1 MAVEERHDPQDD
13 CRCSPRTIVV
23 GTVYVGTDSQSRD
36 ARSRQVSTN
45 DLQRDMCRA
54 LWLSRTRIPA
64 LCLGRLCQTLRPFE
78 PRQYWPL
85 LAFGV
90 RHARVSHCM
99 WRRTLHCSGC
109 GLPSRTPARN
119 LLQEFLDASCA
130 PL

>member
-64 LCLGRLCQTLRPFE
+64 LGLARLWQTLLARCCVWE
-78 PRQYWPL
+78 ISNLTTRL
-85 LAFGV
+85 LRYGV
-90 RHARVSHCM
+90 TESSS
-99 WRRTLHCSGC
+99 LSGWQNDDC
-109 GLPSRTPARN
+109 
-119 LLQEFLDASCA
+119 
-130 PL
+130 